1 MNIFTKSAVAAFMVL
16 GLSACASDDM
26 DSAPGSATGTPPV
39 VGAQSGNGSSA
50 GSNGVNQNSMEY
62 FMVSVGDRVFF
73 GTDQYTLSGEAQQ
86 TLQRQANWLANNP
99 GVTARI
105 EGHADERGTRA
116 YNLAL
121 GASRANSVRNY
132 LVSLGVSANRLRTVS
147 YGKER
152 PVETCSNDSCW
163 SVNRR
168 TVTVV
173 MNGPTS

>member
-1 MNIFTKSAVAAFMVL
+1 MNIFTKGIASAILVA
-16 GLSACASDDM
+16 GLSACASNDM
-26 DSAPGSATGTPPV
+26 DTLPGGATGTPPV
-39 VGAQSGNGSSA
+39 VGAQTGNGTNGGSA
-50 GSNGVNQNSMEY
+50 INQNSMEY
-62 FMVSVGDRVFF
+62 FMVSVGDRIFF
-73 GTDQYTLSGEAQQ
+73 GTDQYTLDMESQR

-99 GVTARI
+99 GATARI
-105 EGHADERGTRA
+105 EGYADERGTRG

-132 LVSLGVSANRLRTVS
+132 LVTLGISANRLNTVS

-152 PVETCSNDSCW
+152 PVETCSNESCW

-168 TVTVV
+168 AVTVV